1 MTIKKFIGRTKE
13 EAIAKAKEEFGES
26 AVVMNVKEVKPSGVL
41 GFLKGVTYEVTAAV
55 EEKDKFATSVE
66 KQNTKKGNETINLA
80 ADEEIVIPAPTYLQQ
95 SVQAGVAQQ
104 NVQTIVQPQ
113 ATGQQIYKQ
122 QTMDFSATNMTSRN
136 EIERKLENLSNIL
149 EKKLSAEENKG
160 NEIPEITIQNMES
173 FKFMKMLYRT
183 LLDNEVHEKY
193 VNQILDEA
201 EKMANSN
208 SSVDVIL
215 SNVYQKMILKFGEP
229 CSIST
234 EGKKPKVVFFIGP
247 TGVGKTTTIAKI
259 ASKYKVEEE
268 KKVAFVTAD
277 TYRIAATEQLHIYA
291 NILDAPMSIVYSA
304 EELNQ
309 CIEKYA
315 EYDLIF
321 VDTAGFSHRNET
333 QRMDTKNLI
342 TGLNEQYNCEVFLV
356 LSATTK
362 YKDLLEIVD
371 SYQEIAK
378 YKLIFTKLDETTS
391 YGNLLNIRLYS
402 GAELS
407 YMTTGQNVP
416 DDIEEFNSQ
425 RIVKQLLGGK

>member
-1 MTIKKFIGRTKE
+1 MTIKKFIGKTKE
-13 EAIAKAKEEFGES
+13 EAIAKAKEEFGEG
-26 AVVMNVKEVKPSGVL
+26 AVVMNVKEVKPT
-41 GFLKGVTYEVTAAV
+41 GFFSFFKSVTYEVTAAI
-55 EEKDKFATSVE
+55 EEKDKFVNPVQT
-66 KQNTKKGNETINLA
+66 QNVKKGTETINLA
-80 ADEEIVIPAPTYLQQ
+80 ADEKIVIPAPAYAPTATQTQMQ
-95 SVQAGVAQQ
+95 SAQPVYSEPIPKTVA
-104 NVQTIVQPQ
+104 
-113 ATGQQIYKQ
+113 A
-122 QTMDFSATNMTSRN
+122 ANMISN
-136 EIERKLENLSNIL
+136 HDEIERKLENLSNIL
-149 EKKLSAEENKG
+149 EKKLSVEENKG
-160 NEIPEITIQNMES
+160 NDIPETTMQNMEN

-309 CIEKYA
+309 CVEKYA

-342 TGLNEQYNCEVFLV
+342 NGLEEQYNFEVFLV